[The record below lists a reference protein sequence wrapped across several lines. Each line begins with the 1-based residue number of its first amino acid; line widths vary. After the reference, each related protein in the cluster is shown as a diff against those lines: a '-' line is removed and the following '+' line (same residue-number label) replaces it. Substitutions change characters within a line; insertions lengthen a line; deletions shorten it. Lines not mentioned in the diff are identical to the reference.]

1 MEAELEWHVHNG
13 PPASIAPEVSPQ
25 NSDPREAGGEAER
38 RLEGRNW
45 EMIWRNYRTRGQHPE
60 MFNI

>member
-13 PPASIAPEVSPQ
+13 PPASTAPAVSLQ
-25 NSDPREAGGEAER
+25 NPDPREAGGEAER

-45 EMIWRNYRTRGQHPE
+45 DMTWRNYRTRS
-60 MFNI
+60 

>member
-13 PPASIAPEVSPQ
+13 PTASTAPAVSLQ
-25 NSDPREAGGEAER
+25 NPDPREEGGEAER

-45 EMIWRNYRTRGQHPE
+45 DMTWRNYRTRS
-60 MFNI
+60 